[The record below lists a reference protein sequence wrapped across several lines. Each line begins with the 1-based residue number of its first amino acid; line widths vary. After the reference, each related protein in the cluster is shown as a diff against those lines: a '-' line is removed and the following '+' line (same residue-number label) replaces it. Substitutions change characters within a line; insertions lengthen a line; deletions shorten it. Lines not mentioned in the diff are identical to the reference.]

1 MSNIPIWAGAGCLL
15 ARAALG
21 KVCCAAIASIALLQA
36 ADAGEFDCLTPTTA
50 AQSSPEVLGD
60 GNAGSVTRAQ
70 LQLALD
76 TATEVRLN
84 IGASTLVLDQTLQL
98 TRAVSFDGGGATL
111 SGAGARRVMEITNPG
126 LLTDYTVTLINMRL
140 VNGDSRSA
148 VGDDFARSG
157 AAILNDHGSEPW
169 RAARLHAFDVDFVAN
184 RAVLSAQDGGGGA
197 VYLLGHREF
206 VCVRCLFDDNSGSN
220 GGGYYGLGTQTA
232 RFYDSS
238 FVGNVATG
246 DGGNPGGGGNGG
258 AMAVDGDTRDLSLC
272 RTRLL
277 DNRNNA
283 FGAGLF
289 TTVYDQT
296 SITRIWQSTLQG
308 NNQQGNDQHTG
319 GAYIQGGPVSIRD
332 STFRDNQARANA
344 GLALF
349 DHQTGAGLIQIGGE
363 IINSTFDGNLARTSL
378 AGAMNLQG
386 SAPLLL
392 QNLTIANNRA
402 DCDVCFAGGIANP
415 MNAPI
420 TLRNSIFFNNT
431 GGNAFNPW
439 AMLNPVA
446 SGSNNLQWPQERP
459 GSFGQME
466 LPVSPGSQFA
476 DALLVP
482 ISDNGGPTLTSALI
496 AGSPAIDS
504 GSATGA
510 PSTDQ
515 RGLPRFGAVDVGAFE
530 VQGQPML
537 VFADGF
543 EE

>member
-1 MSNIPIWAGAGCLL
+1 MLQSAHAGG
-15 ARAALG
+15 
-21 KVCCAAIASIALLQA
+21 
-36 ADAGEFDCLTPTTA
+36 FDCATPSTPTLSNPT
-50 AQSSPEVLGD
+50 VLGN
-60 GNAGSVTRAQ
+60 GSPGSVTSAQ
-70 LQLALD
+70 LQQALD
-76 TATEVRLN
+76 TAGEVRLN
-84 IGASTLVLDQTLQL
+84 IGSSTLVLEQTLQL
-98 TRAVSFDGGGATL
+98 TRAVSFDGGGAAL
-111 SGAGARRVMEITNPG
+111 SGNNTRRVMEITNPG
-126 LLTDYTVTLINMRL
+126 LLTDFTVTLINMRL

-148 VGDDFARSG
+148 AGDDFARSG
-157 AAILNDHGSEPW
+157 AAILNDHGDEPW

-184 RAVLSAQDGGGGA
+184 RAVENAQDGGGGG

-258 AMAVDGDTRDLSLC
+258 AMAVDGNTRDLSLC
-272 RTRLL
+272 RTRLV

-296 SITRIWQSTLQG
+296 SVTRIWQSTLQG
-308 NNQQGNDQHTG
+308 NTQQGTDQHTG

-332 STFRDNQARANA
+332 STFRDNQATGYG

-363 IINSTFDGNLARTSL
+363 IVSSTFDGNLARTGL
-378 AGAMNLQG
+378 GGAMNLQG

-415 MNAPI
+415 ENAPI
-420 TLRNSIFFNNT
+420 TLRNSVFFNNT

-446 SGSNNLQWPQERP
+446 SGSNNLQWPQERGIP
-459 GSFGQME
+459 GQTE
-466 LPVSPGSQFA
+466 QPVSPGSQFA
-476 DALLVP
+476 DAQLTG
-482 ISDNGGPTLTSALI
+482 ISDNGGPTQTSALLP
-496 AGSPAIDS
+496 GSPAIDT
-504 GSATGA
+504 GDATGA

-530 VQGQPML
+530 VQGQPMV

-543 EE
+543 ED